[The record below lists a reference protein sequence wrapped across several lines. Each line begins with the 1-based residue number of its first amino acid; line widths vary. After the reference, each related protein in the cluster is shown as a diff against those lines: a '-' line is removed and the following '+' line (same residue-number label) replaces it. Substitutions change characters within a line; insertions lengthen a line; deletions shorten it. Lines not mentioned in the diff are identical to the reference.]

1 MNIQPQ
7 IVNLDTLF
15 YRRLFRI
22 PEYQRAY
29 SWQTKHRQALFDDIS
44 RSQSSGNN
52 RNHFMATVVGL
63 RKETRTIVTD
73 QYHVIDIVDGQQRI
87 TTLVLLYK
95 AIAKALD
102 RSDPMQRGIA
112 EEIDKILVKPD
123 DVCPVLLQTNHD
135 ASDFFSNYLRT
146 GEYPQRSYAKTL
158 AQRSIIS
165 AIVECETFVIEWQ
178 RRSLTL
184 AGLVIHLKSR
194 LTFILHEIS
203 DEALVYTVFEVLNSR
218 GLEVSWFDRLK
229 SMLMAVLFES
239 ETGNKEEMI
248 NEVHK
253 LWSDV
258 YRTIGL
264 RLGLGSESLR
274 FAATLRCE
282 DCPNRPLNEEDST
295 KQLLAL
301 ADGTP
306 AGVIDVTNWIKQIT
320 ATVDEL
326 TANRRINAVTKIA
339 HARLVAVAIKL
350 RSDLDQDQKE
360 RALGRWENVT
370 FRIFGMNRR
379 DARTGI
385 GTYVRLAWRIKNDK
399 LTFGNIMLGLSE
411 LGADYSI
418 KESVKQLR
426 ATDCYNGWREELR
439 YLFCAYEE
447 HLSEHAN
454 QSFDNEQWNRIW
466 EGNVSDSVEHIVP
479 QSSGKR
485 HVHWLGNLVLL
496 PPGLNSRLGALSP
509 SKKGDSYVK
518 TGLLVAQ
525 QVGERITANKRWK
538 EADIRSRENELLR
551 WASSPTSATR
561 GQNAHNPLISGSRKP
576 KVGTTRPRAEG
587 EDKGDSDADSRR
599 GLGR

>member
-29 SWQTKHRQALFDDIS
+29 SWQRKHRQALFDDIS

-52 RNHFMATVVGL
+52 RSHFMATIVGL
-63 RKETRTIVTD
+63 RKETRTIITD

-102 RSDPMQRGIA
+102 RTVPMQRNIA

-146 GEYPQRSYAKTL
+146 GEYSNPSCAKTL
-158 AQRSIIS
+158 AQRSILS
-165 AIVECETFVIEWQ
+165 AMEECEAFVNEWQ
-178 RRSLTL
+178 NRSLTV
-184 AGLVIHLKSR
+184 ADLVTHLKSH

-203 DEALVYTVFEVLNSR
+203 DESLVYTVFEVLNSR
-218 GLEVSWFDRLK
+218 GLDVSWFDRLK

-239 ETGNKEEMI
+239 GTGNKEEMI
-248 NEVHK
+248 DEVHK
-253 LWSDV
+253 LWSEI

-264 RLGLGSESLR
+264 RLGLSTESLR

-301 ADGTP
+301 ADGSP
-306 AGVIDVTNWIKQIT
+306 AGVINVTNWLKLVT
-320 ATVDEL
+320 ETVDTL
-326 TANRRINAVTKIA
+326 TANRRINAVTQIV
-339 HARLVAVAIKL
+339 HARLVAVAINL
-350 RSDLDQDQKE
+350 RSDLNEEQVA
-360 RALGRWENVT
+360 RALRRWESVT
-370 FRIFGMNRR
+370 FRIFGMNGR

-385 GTYVRLAWRIKNDK
+385 GTYVRLAWRIRNDK
-399 LTFGNIMLGLSE
+399 LTFSKIMQGLSE
-411 LGADYSI
+411 LGAEYPI
-418 KESVKQLR
+418 EESVDQLST
-426 ATDCYNGWREELR
+426 TDCYNGWREEFR
-439 YLFCAYEE
+439 YLLFAYEE
-447 HLSEHAN
+447 YLSARADQN
-454 QSFDNEQWNRIW
+454 FNNEQWNRIW
-466 EGNVSDSVEHIVP
+466 EANVSDSVEHIVP

-485 HVHWLGNLVLL
+485 HVHWLGNLLLL
-496 PPGLNSRLGALSP
+496 PPGLNARLGALSA
-509 SKKGDSYVK
+509 SEKGESYVN

-525 QVGERITANKRWK
+525 KVGELIKKESRWK
-538 EADIRSRENELLR
+538 EAEIRSREKELLR
-551 WASSPTSATR
+551 WASSR
-561 GQNAHNPLISGSRKP
+561 W
-576 KVGTTRPRAEG
+576 
-587 EDKGDSDADSRR
+587 AD
-599 GLGR
+599 

>member
-1 MNIQPQ
+1 MDIQPQ

-102 RSDPMQRGIA
+102 RSDPTQTGIA
-112 EEIDKILVKPD
+112 EEIDKILVKQD

-146 GEYPQRSYAKTL
+146 GEFPQRSCATTL
-158 AQRSIIS
+158 AQRSIVS
-165 AIVECETFVIEWQ
+165 AIVECETFVNEWQ
-178 RRSLTL
+178 RRSLAL
-184 AGLVIHLKSR
+184 AELVAHLKSH

-203 DEALVYTVFEVLNSR
+203 DESLVYTVFEVLNSR

-229 SMLMAVLFES
+229 SMLMAVLFDS
-239 ETGNKEEMI
+239 GTGNKDEMI
-248 NEVHK
+248 SEVHK
-253 LWSDV
+253 IWSEV

-264 RLGLGSESLR
+264 RLGLSSESLR
-274 FAATLRCE
+274 FAATLRCK

-301 ADGTP
+301 ANGTS
-306 AGVIDVTNWIKQIT
+306 AGVIDVTNWIKQVTT
-320 ATVDEL
+320 AVDTL
-326 TANRRINAVTKIA
+326 TANRRINAVTKVV
-339 HARLVAVAIKL
+339 HARLVAVAINL
-350 RSDLDQDQKE
+350 RSNLDQDQKA
-360 RALGRWENVT
+360 RALRRWENVT
-370 FRIFGMNRR
+370 FRIFGMNGR

-385 GTYVRLAWRIKNDK
+385 GTYVRLAWAIRNEE
-399 LTFGNIMLGLSE
+399 LTFGKIMRGLSE
-411 LGADYSI
+411 LGADYLI
-418 KESVKQLR
+418 KESVEQLR
-426 ATDCYNGWREELR
+426 ATDCYSGWREELR
-439 YLFCAYEE
+439 YLFYAYEE
-447 HLSEHAN
+447 HLSAHADQN
-454 QSFDNEQWNRIW
+454 FDNEQWNRIW
-466 EGNVSDSVEHIVP
+466 EASVSDSVEHIVP

-485 HVHWLGNLVLL
+485 HVHWLGNLMLL

-509 SKKGDSYVK
+509 SEKWDSYVN
-518 TGLLVAQ
+518 TGLLIAQ
-525 QVGERITANKRWK
+525 QVGERIKTNKRWK
-538 EADIRSRENELLR
+538 ETDIRSREKELIR
-551 WASSPTSATR
+551 WASR
-561 GQNAHNPLISGSRKP
+561 RW
-576 KVGTTRPRAEG
+576 
-587 EDKGDSDADSRR
+587 AD
-599 GLGR
+599 